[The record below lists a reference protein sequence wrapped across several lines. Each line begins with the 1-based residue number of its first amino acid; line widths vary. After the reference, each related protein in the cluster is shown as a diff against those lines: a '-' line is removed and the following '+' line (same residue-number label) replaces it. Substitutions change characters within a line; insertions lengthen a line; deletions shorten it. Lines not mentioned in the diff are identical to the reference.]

1 MVMRGGDT
9 GRGILTMRGGG
20 GILEGEAG
28 KGGIKSLRGSIV
40 AQWVTFRIETALYK
54 YRTVN
59 DGRESSREIKA
70 MSCETG

>member
-9 GRGILTMRGGG
+9 GRGILPMRGGG
-20 GILEGEAG
+20 GILGEAW

-40 AQWVTFRIETALYK
+40 AQWITFGLETALYK

-59 DGRESSREIKA
+59 DGRESSREIKE
-70 MSCETG
+70 MSCEAG